1 MASNELFQYSVIS
14 ALMDGVAES
23 GLLIT
28 DLLSHGNHGLG
39 TFRHMVGEMIILDG
53 NVYQM
58 KSDGTVTTI
67 DEATARATI
76 APFAMA
82 TRFQPSAKTT
92 SPIKDKQQLST
103 LVSDLVPDSKNHFL
117 ALRVDGVFRAITV
130 RTVPGQTVPHE
141 RLKQLAEHQVSHTF
155 ESIRGTVIGFR
166 SPAFMQGISVVGD
179 HLHFISEDRSLG
191 GHILACEADG
201 EVAIAAASISKFH
214 LELPRH
220 DDEFN
225 KAQLALDAPGIAAV
239 EG

>member
-92 SPIKDKQQLST
+92 SPIKDKQKLST
-103 LVSDLVPDSKNHFL
+103 LVSDLVPDSKNNFL

-141 RLKQLAEHQVSHTF
+141 RLKQRAGR
-155 ESIRGTVIGFR
+155 RGAR
-166 SPAFMQGISVVGD
+166 A
-179 HLHFISEDRSLG
+179 G
-191 GHILACEADG
+191 GGGRGAG
-201 EVAIAAASISKFH
+201 
-214 LELPRH
+214 
-220 DDEFN
+220 
-225 KAQLALDAPGIAAV
+225 G
-239 EG
+239 G